1 MQAGGNDI
9 GDKLKKLCQIS
20 IDEVSPSMN
29 DQSVLDELRD
39 LMGEKIDK
47 DKQDGE
53 GGFILQ
59 LKESQRLEKE
69 MLSPE
74 FPEMKDG

>member
-29 DQSVLDELRD
+29 DQSMLDELRD

-47 DKQDGE
+47 DK
-53 GGFILQ
+53 
-59 LKESQRLEKE
+59 
-69 MLSPE
+69 
-74 FPEMKDG
+74 